1 MKKYL
6 LLLFVLDIEKTFI
19 NFVKKG
25 KIMAKDH
32 YFDITAKLEMME
44 MKNAVIMAQKE
55 LATRFDFK
63 GLVAEINLNEQAKT
77 LSLSSS
83 SDQKIDALKD
93 ILISKLIK
101 RNIAGKSLEEVKTE
115 GISGGNTKVIYR
127 IVDTIDKAEAK
138 EIVKAIK
145 AMNLK
150 VTPSIQGDEV
160 RVTGKKLD
168 DLQAVMKEVKGL
180 DLKAPL
186 VFGNFK

>member
-1 MKKYL
+1 
-6 LLLFVLDIEKTFI
+6 
-19 NFVKKG
+19 
-25 KIMAKDH
+25 MATKDH
-32 YFDITAKLEMME
+32 YFDISAKLDMME

-55 LATRFDFK
+55 ITTRFDFK
-63 GLVAEINLNEQAKT
+63 GIVAEIDLNEKAKT
-77 LSLSSS
+77 ISLSSS

-101 RNIAGKSLEEVKTE
+101 RGIAGKSLDEVKTE

-127 IVDTIDKAEAK
+127 IVDTIDQAEAK

-145 AMNLK
+145 AMKIK

-160 RVTGKKLD
+160 RVSGKKID
-168 DLQAVMKEVKGL
+168 DLQAVMKEVKQL

-186 VFGNFK
+186 SFGNFK

>member
-1 MKKYL
+1 
-6 LLLFVLDIEKTFI
+6 
-19 NFVKKG
+19 
-25 KIMAKDH
+25 MAKDH
-32 YFDITAKLEMME
+32 YFDITAKLDMME
-44 MKNAVIMAQKE
+44 MKNAIVMAQKE
-55 LATRFDFK
+55 IATRFDFK
-63 GLVAEINLNEQAKT
+63 GVTAEIDLNENAKI

-93 ILISKLIK
+93 IVISKLIK
-101 RNIAGKSLEEVKTE
+101 RGIAGKSLEEVKTE

-145 AMNLK
+145 AMKVK

-160 RVTGKKLD
+160 RVSGKKID
-168 DLQAVMKEVKGL
+168 DLQVVMAEVKGL

>member
-1 MKKYL
+1 
-6 LLLFVLDIEKTFI
+6 
-19 NFVKKG
+19 
-25 KIMAKDH
+25 MAKDH
-32 YFDITAKLEMME
+32 YFDITAKLDMME
-44 MKNAVIMAQKE
+44 MKNAIVMAQKE
-55 LATRFDFK
+55 IATRFDFK
-63 GLVAEINLNEQAKT
+63 GVVAEIDLNDNAKT

-93 ILISKLIK
+93 IVISKLIK
-101 RNIAGKSLEEVKTE
+101 RGIAGKSLEEVKTE

-127 IVDTIDKAEAK
+127 IVDTIDKSEAK

-145 AMNLK
+145 AMKIK

-160 RVTGKKLD
+160 RVSGKKID
-168 DLQAVMKEVKGL
+168 DLQKVMAEVKGL

>member
-1 MKKYL
+1 
-6 LLLFVLDIEKTFI
+6 
-19 NFVKKG
+19 
-25 KIMAKDH
+25 MAKDH
-32 YFDITAKLEMME
+32 YFDITAKLDMME
-44 MKNAVIMAQKE
+44 MKNAVIMAEKE

-63 GLVAEINLNEQAKT
+63 GVKAEINLNEQAKT

-83 SDQKIDALKD
+83 TDSKIDALKD

-115 GISGGNTKVIYR
+115 GISGGNTKVIYK
-127 IVDTIDKAEAK
+127 IVDSIEKDEAK

-145 AMNLK
+145 ALKLK

-160 RVTGKKLD
+160 RVSGKKID
-168 DLQAVMKEVKGL
+168 DLQAVMTAVKKL

>member
-1 MKKYL
+1 
-6 LLLFVLDIEKTFI
+6 
-19 NFVKKG
+19 
-25 KIMAKDH
+25 MAKEH
-32 YFDITAKLEMME
+32 YFDISAKLDMME
-44 MKNAVIMAQKE
+44 MKNAIIMAQKE
-55 LATRFDFK
+55 VATRFDFK
-63 GLVAEINLNEQAKT
+63 GVVAKIDLNEKAKIV
-77 LSLSSS
+77 SLSSS

-115 GISGGNTKVIYR
+115 GISGGNTKVIYK
-127 IVDTIDKAEAK
+127 IVDSIEKDEAK

-145 AMNLK
+145 ALKLK

-168 DLQAVMKEVKGL
+168 DLQAVMREVKSL